1 MATSW
6 RQRQSHIQTPEAE
19 QAKQRT
25 EETGVMICLGR
36 KTLWATLVSIL
47 PTKPDAFPRSSVS
60 PRQPFFYRDQL
71 MNGKLNMYIT
81 ARRTATEGFIEL
93 SRHTPFYTIYEE
105 TFISH
110 TDLSAL
116 LRQPPLPSAPNF
128 GGRQKQAHC
137 RPPGLPR
144 VPTAP
149 ASGLL
154 HSLAPAAALSSTST
168 AAKRCGRSAGASG
181 VRSLRDVPRSSG

>member
-1 MATSW
+1 
-6 RQRQSHIQTPEAE
+6 
-19 QAKQRT
+19 
-25 EETGVMICLGR
+25 
-36 KTLWATLVSIL
+36 
-47 PTKPDAFPRSSVS
+47 
-60 PRQPFFYRDQL
+60 
-71 MNGKLNMYIT
+71 MYIT

-116 LRQPPLPSAPNF
+116 LRQPPPPSAPNF
-128 GGRQKQAHC
+128 GGRQKRAHC
-137 RPPGLPR
+137 RPPGLPHD
-144 VPTAP
+144 PTAP

-181 VRSLRDVPRSSG
+181 VRSLRDVPRSSGWRRRRPPDGPAVDGIACVTWWRRLPLPPVDSRLRTHLPRVLPESLHPPPAAECWRPCASWLPPSH